1 MGLGRPSSLLYKQL
15 MDLTVTDLLLY
26 SFPGVLENNDIFR
39 NALTGKLRKFGLNK
53 SSFPGIRRKQTSL
66 RARKRGFASCDWC

>member
-1 MGLGRPSSLLYKQL
+1 

-53 SSFPGIRRKQTSL
+53 SSFPGIGQSSL
-66 RARKRGFASCDWC
+66 LSRQKSEYYLSKLLKAIIIFLIHG